1 MADTLRIGL
10 IGAGENTRVRH
21 IPGFQAIEGVEIVA
35 VCNRSTESGDRVADQ
50 FGIGRVETD
59 PEALFSDPTIDAI
72 AIGTW
77 PYRHREFVVRAL
89 DAGKHVLTEARMA
102 MNATEAREMLDASR
116 RRPDLVAQVVP
127 APFDLRS
134 WRTVRR
140 LVAEGALGDIR
151 EVHVSIF
158 NGAATDPST
167 PAHWR
172 EQTVYSGAN
181 VMMFGIYAEI
191 VSRWL
196 GPTAR
201 LVANGTTFLTSRV
214 DAANGQR
221 TTLDVPDSLGVLS
234 TLVSGTRV
242 TYRFTAHALT
252 AVPGANTIVVFGSL
266 GTLLWEFAGDRL
278 QFAPAG
284 STLQPLEPDAGT
296 EGTWHVEQDFVDSI
310 REGMPVTLT
319 NFEDGLHYMQ
329 IIEAAQR
336 SRLTGRA
343 VDVSEV

>member
-35 VCNRSTESGDRVADQ
+35 VCNRSAESGHRVADQ

-59 PEALFSDPTIDAI
+59 PEALFADPGIDAI

-77 PYRHREFVVRAL
+77 PYRHREFAVRAL

-102 MNATEAREMLDASR
+102 MDAAEAREMLEAAR
-116 RRPDLVAQVVP
+116 RHPELVAQVVP
-127 APFDLRS
+127 GPFDLKS

-140 LVAEGALGDIR
+140 LVADGALGDVR
-151 EVHVSIF
+151 EVHVSIL
-158 NGAATDPST
+158 NAAAADPSA
-167 PAHWR
+167 PPHWR

-196 GPTAR
+196 GRTAR
-201 LVANGTTFLTSRV
+201 LLADGATFVPERRDPASGERVAV
-214 DAANGQR
+214 DVA
-221 TTLDVPDSLGVLS
+221 DSLGVLA
-234 TLVSGTRV
+234 TLESGARV
-242 TYRFTAHALT
+242 TYRFSGVALT
-252 AVPGANTIVVFGSL
+252 PTPGSASIVVLGSQ
-266 GTLLWEFAGDRL
+266 GTLVWEVGDRM

-284 STLQPLEPDAGT
+284 SPLQPLEPDPGTAG
-296 EGTWHVEQDFVDSI
+296 EWRVEQDFIDAI
-310 REGMPVTLT
+310 RDGVPVTLT

-336 SRLTGRA
+336 SRADGRA
-343 VDVSEV
+343 VAISEV